1 MTFGDIFSEINLE
14 IPTLNIK
21 WSCCMFATWKEVAK
35 IVTNQQNYL
44 IFGRRKTLCKS
55 KITFNSRIV
64 DRYIEFQKY
73 MLLFDKSNK
82 GLGLWC
88 LTPLSKYFSYMVAVS
103 FIGGGVHGENHR
115 LAVSHW
121 QTLSDNV
128 LSS

>member
-1 MTFGDIFSEINLE
+1 
-14 IPTLNIK
+14 
-21 WSCCMFATWKEVAK
+21 VAK

-103 FIGGGVHGENHR
+103 FIGGGNR
-115 LAVSHW
+115 STRRKPPTCRKSL
-121 QTLSDNV
+121 TNFIR
-128 LSS
+128 